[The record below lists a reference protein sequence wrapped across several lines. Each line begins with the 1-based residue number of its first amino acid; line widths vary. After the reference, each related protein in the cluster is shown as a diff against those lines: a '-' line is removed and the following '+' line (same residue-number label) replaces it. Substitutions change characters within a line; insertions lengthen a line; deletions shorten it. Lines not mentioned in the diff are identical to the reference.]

1 MKKILVCCSS
11 FYPAYKSGGP
21 VRSLCN
27 LVDALDDSVIL
38 DVISKDRDMGDTESF
53 INIKINSWANSYK
66 KASVYYLSP
75 EYHFLFNLKNIFAGK
90 FYDVIYLNSFFDF
103 KFSIR
108 FLLLGIFGRIKTKS
122 FIIAPRGELT
132 NGAMSLKSFKK
143 RIYLA
148 LFKFLGG
155 NNRVTFHFTSQG
167 EVDEAIGFLG
177 NVKYQLIPNMH
188 ESPPQYIE
196 KEKNVGSINILFL
209 SRISPKKNL
218 ITILKT
224 LNLLDTGI
232 INLTIAGTI
241 DDNAYWESCKL
252 LIDLLPQNINVEFLG
267 PLSRNNVRKELN
279 KSHLFF
285 LPTLNEN
292 YGHAIVEA
300 MMHSNIVMLSNQTP
314 WSDVKNYGGY
324 VGDVNNI
331 DYYFESLKK
340 IIKMD
345 KNDFNSSTRKT
356 YGFCSAILDHNAYR
370 IKKMFSH

>member
-1 MKKILVCCSS
+1 MKNILVCCSS

-27 LVDALDDSVIL
+27 LVDELDDSVVL
-38 DVISKDRDMGDTESF
+38 DVISNDRDMGDTESF
-53 INIKINSWANSYK
+53 TNIKVNSWANSYK
-66 KASVYYLSP
+66 KANVYYLSP

-90 FYDVIYLNSFFDF
+90 FYEVIYLNSFFDF

-108 FLLLGIFGRIKTKS
+108 FLLLVILGRLKTKS
-122 FIIAPRGELT
+122 IILAPRGELT
-132 NGAMSLKSFKK
+132 TGAMSLKAFKK
-143 RIYLA
+143 KIYLA
-148 LFKFLGG
+148 FFKCIGG

-188 ESPPQYIE
+188 ETPPQYIE

-218 ITILKT
+218 ITILNT
-224 LNLLDTGI
+224 LNFLDTGI
-232 INLTIAGTI
+232 INFTIAGTI
-241 DDNAYWESCKL
+241 DDKAYWEKCQL

-267 PLSRNNVRKELN
+267 PLSRNDVREELN

-300 MMHSNIVMLSNQTP
+300 MVHSNIVMLSNQTP
-314 WSDVKNYGGY
+314 WTDVRNYGGF
-324 VGDVNNI
+324 VGDVYDI
-331 DYYFESLKK
+331 DYYSESIKE
-340 IIKMD
+340 IIKMN
-345 KNDFNSSTRKT
+345 KGDFNFSTRNI
-356 YGFCSAILDHNAYR
+356 YGFCSAILDDNASR
-370 IKKMFSH
+370 IKKMFN